1 MKKNRNGK
9 TKVPK
14 QKKLRKKRFN
24 WKNVKIG
31 KKYLSVYIF
40 TAILFFTA
48 GAIANIQLNE
58 VQQDIAVIEEQSQ
71 RVNDMVAMTAV
82 IQAKDV
88 QVADYLLTG
97 NPAFID
103 TFNEY
108 SNEFNDLAEKLEP
121 TINSEREKTIF
132 EQITANS
139 KIIDEAFTD
148 RMIPSMEKGQEE
160 AASSLRNYSSMIRT
174 QTIEEID
181 KLKEMVVSE
190 QGDSVDKA
198 ENSMNRS
205 INVLNVA
212 NVVTVIIG
220 IILLILISKRIT
232 ANLQNVVRMTKEM
245 ANGNLKTVSL
255 DYNGKDEVGQLYAAV
270 NQMKENIRHIL
281 LKVTDA
287 SGSVNQ
293 RSEEL
298 TQAANEV
305 KEGNIQI
312 ATTMEELASG
322 TETQANSASDL
333 SESMSNFVENVRF
346 SDKSGQEVSVK

>member
-190 QGDSVDKA
+190 QGDSV
-198 ENSMNRS
+198 
-205 INVLNVA
+205 
-212 NVVTVIIG
+212 
-220 IILLILISKRIT
+220 
-232 ANLQNVVRMTKEM
+232 
-245 ANGNLKTVSL
+245 
-255 DYNGKDEVGQLYAAV
+255 
-270 NQMKENIRHIL
+270 
-281 LKVTDA
+281 
-287 SGSVNQ
+287 
-293 RSEEL
+293 
-298 TQAANEV
+298 
-305 KEGNIQI
+305 
-312 ATTMEELASG
+312 
-322 TETQANSASDL
+322 
-333 SESMSNFVENVRF
+333 
-346 SDKSGQEVSVK
+346 